1 MATTRIHLGLRLLSK
16 PDHHVLFSTIFRNN
30 DMYTLA
36 KSRNELTN
44 QGKADSQNFTV
55 ERCSPLITSMLVA
68 GATGGGAA
76 IT

>member
-1 MATTRIHLGLRLLSK
+1 MATTRIHVGLRLLSK
-16 PDHHVLFSTIFRNN
+16 PDHHVLFTTIFRNN
-30 DMYTLA
+30 DIYTLA
-36 KSRNELTN
+36 KSRNYQRTK
-44 QGKADSQNFTV
+44 GIQNFTV